1 MGAWI
6 FWDIHRTI
14 GESWEFQQ
22 SVRPPFLL
30 KHVLWHQKQCLQF
43 IKLPLKYEVLIQNIK
58 GKNLAQIDTFA

>member
-30 KHVLWHQKQCLQF
+30 KHVLVAPETVLAIYK
-43 IKLPLKYEVLIQNIK
+43 ITTEV
-58 GKNLAQIDTFA
+58 